1 MVIYVTIVLLM
12 QNEIRLQIWP
22 PKHLPYQSHLKISN
36 IFLPAKAPLIASQSH
51 MKLNWLYFLLS
62 ISNSNSIQL
71 LGMHVTCNDM
81 FLLTTFK
88 NSGVFNIMHEQTAMK
103 YIIPII
109 PFQGKT
115 MLMQWDSDTCYKW
128 IHDTLEKN
136 ILVPT
141 FPCAPRI
148 IKKPFEQNKKYQ
160 QIQSKQT

>member
-51 MKLNWLYFLLS
+51 MKLNCLYFLL
-62 ISNSNSIQL
+62 SNSNSIQL
-71 LGMHVTCNDM
+71 LGMHVTCKDR

-88 NSGVFNIMHEQTAMK
+88 NFGVFKFQHHAWTAMK

-109 PFQGKT
+109 AFQGKRKT
-115 MLMQWDSDTCYKW
+115 ILMQWDNDACYKW
-128 IHDTLEKN
+128 LWTHDTLEEN
-136 ILVPT
+136 ILVPS
-141 FPCAPRI
+141 FPWAPRI
-148 IKKPFEQNKKYQ
+148 TIITLEKLLV
-160 QIQSKQT
+160 QT